1 MNSDGCWG
9 TRIHCG
15 IYRYPPSSI
24 KHDLSQGQKC
34 SRPFDLC
41 LFGLFLKRQ
50 ENIIWVW
57 ASVGFLVSPDFRMAP
72 FEVHQ
77 ALLTGKLS
85 PSYRQTKSFLQAQ
98 SPSYRQIKSFLQ
110 AQSPS
115 YRQTKSFLQ
124 ANQVLL
130 TGKASP
136 SYRHKVLLTGKAPSP
151 FYWHQVLSTGTK
163 SFLQVSPCGDLPYGS
178 NLNQNLISRI
188 LLLGIYH
195 GTTHHTGQMV
205 WPTIRVKF

>member
-1 MNSDGCWG
+1 MNSNGFWG
-9 TRIHCG
+9 TRIYCD

-57 ASVGFLVSPDFRMAP
+57 VSAGFLVSPDFRMAP
-72 FEVHQ
+72 FEANQV
-77 ALLTGKLS
+77 LLTG
-85 PSYRQTKSFLQAQ
+85 TKSFLQANQ
-98 SPSYRQIKSFLQ
+98 VLLTGKPSPSYRHKVLLTGKS
-110 AQSPS
+110 SPS

-130 TGKASP
+130 TGK
-136 SYRHKVLLTGKAPSP
+136 LSP
-151 FYWHQVLSTGTK
+151 FYRQIKSFLQAQVLFTDTK
-163 SFLQVSPCGDLPYGS
+163 SFLQAPSPSYRYL
-178 NLNQNLISRI
+178 
-188 LLLGIYH
+188 H
-195 GTTHHTGQMV
+195 GVTYHTGQ
-205 WPTIRVKF
+205 ISIKI

>member
-1 MNSDGCWG
+1 MNSDGCWD

-15 IYRYPPSSI
+15 IYKYPPSSI

-41 LFGLFLKRQ
+41 LFDLFLKRQ

-57 ASVGFLVSPDFRMAP
+57 AFAGFLVSPDFRIAP
-72 FEVHQ
+72 FKVHQ

-85 PSYRQTKSFLQAQ
+85 PSYMQTKSFLQANQ
-98 SPSYRQIKSFLQ
+98 VLLTGKS
-110 AQSPS
+110 SPS

-130 TGKASP
+130 TGI
-136 SYRHKVLLTGKAPSP
+136 
-151 FYWHQVLSTGTK
+151 K
-163 SFLQVSPCGDLPYGS
+163 SFLQA
-178 NLNQNLISRI
+178 NQVLLI
-188 LLLGIYH
+188 GIKSFL
-195 GTTHHTGQMV
+195 QA
-205 WPTIRVKF
+205 